1 MTVEEQKSAG
11 LTGKVA
17 AGAAW
22 IVAARL
28 VMRSLGFINT
38 IILARLLAPADFG
51 VVAIATAA
59 MQLLQGVTDFG
70 VSQAVIKFRSSGR
83 AALDPLFTLSAI
95 RGVVIAAFLFAI
107 AGPAAQF
114 YDDPRVFWV
123 FAGIS
128 LYPLIL
134 GFLNPAFYE
143 FERDLKL
150 SKEFISNS
158 INKLISVAVS
168 IAVAVIFKNY
178 WAIILGLSAG
188 ALVQLLLS
196 YVLRPYLPR
205 FTLRGVGDVLGFSGW
220 LFGVSIVTALN
231 NKLDMFIVARAVT
244 PAETGLYSV
253 GGQFAELPTTE
264 IAAPIARAVYPGLSA
279 LQDQPQR
286 MAPAFL
292 KGVEALAVT
301 CLPAAFG
308 LTFVA
313 RDAVPLL
320 LGDQW
325 REAIPVVQ
333 FAGPVLGF
341 QCIFIATYYYAL
353 ALGRARLIFMRE
365 VLYFVLRLPPFAWA
379 VFAHGL
385 MGAIVA
391 GGLLGFIRVGL
402 NLAVYAQAS
411 GRPFWEPLWR
421 ARRPIGAVAAMSL
434 YFLLLRPQ
442 FDLPDSQPLIRLAA
456 DIIAGGAVYC
466 AALLG
471 LWRAE
476 GGPDGVESLL
486 VRTLRRIRRKSPA

>member
-11 LTGKVA
+11 LTGRVA

-95 RGVVIAAFLFAI
+95 RGVVIAAFLVAV

-168 IAVAVIFKNY
+168 ITVAVIFQNY

-205 FTLRGVGDVLGFSGW
+205 FTLRGAGNLLGFSGW

-253 GGQFAELPTTE
+253 GGQFAELPTSE

-279 LQDQPQR
+279 LQDEPER

-320 LGDQW
+320 LGEQW

-353 ALGRARLIFMRE
+353 ALGRARLIFVRE

-379 VFAHGL
+379 VFTYGL
-385 MGAIVA
+385 IGAIAA
-391 GGLLGFIRVGL
+391 GGMLGFIRVGL
-402 NLAVYAQAS
+402 NLAVYRQVS
-411 GRPFWEPLWR
+411 GRPFWEPLWK
-421 ARRPIGAVAAMSL
+421 ARRPIAAVIVMSA
-434 YFLLLRPQ
+434 YFVFLRPLI
-442 FDLPDSQPLIRLAA
+442 DLPQGLRLMRLGA
-456 DIIAGGAVYC
+456 DILAGAGVYA
-466 AALLG
+466 AALFG
-471 LWRAE
+471 LWRVE
-476 GGPDGVESLL
+476 GCPDGVESMA
-486 VRTLRRIRRKSPA
+486 VGAARRVLRKRAA